1 MKRFTALLL
10 SAILLCSCAGGQS
23 AQNSGE
29 PDTVSQTSGE
39 SDTVTQNS
47 GESDT
52 SAQNSE
58 KSEQQVQN
66 TGGSDKDSQ
75 NAGEPD
81 GDTQNPGESDQG
93 ASPASEAAVQQ
104 VGADEMPEAGTLP
117 QADFPDWKGYADDTL
132 AMNSMY
138 SFYGCHGQG
147 ALYVS
152 VSGEVESFR
161 MYVNETPIA
170 TEQMSAGGTY
180 KVDLSACALDG
191 VNTLQ
196 VSNISP
202 AGLQKAVS
210 VAITYPEVLEGTL
223 EEAGI
228 APQTMDLISD
238 LIESD
243 IANGFTSAQLAVV
256 RNGRLVYENAWGRTN
271 SYLPDGSPCT
281 DSAPVT
287 TDTLY
292 DLASVTKMFSVNY
305 ALQKLLT
312 DGAVDL
318 DARITDFLG
327 EEFVTMTEQIN
338 RDEIRSKDEDPAA
351 EPDLETSKKWKAE
364 LTIRD
369 LLRHQG
375 GFPADPKYCAPLWY
389 KENMP
394 ESEFPANPYFAGN
407 GADEAT
413 KQATIEM
420 ICKTPPDYEPG
431 TKTLYPDL
439 DYMILGLVVE
449 KITGEDLDT
458 WLKEN
463 FYNPMGLTHI
473 TYNPLENGFKPEDC
487 AATELNGNT
496 RDNLLHFEGFRTQTL
511 QGQVHDEKAY
521 YCMAGISGHAG
532 LFSNASDLARLAS
545 VMLSGGYGE
554 NRFFARNVM
563 DMFTAPKKEDAA
575 NWGLGWWR
583 QGDDQRVW
591 YFGTQA
597 QSDTIGHQGW
607 TGTLCMID
615 PDRDLIVVYLT
626 NKINSPVTDVTK
638 DANKFDGNWYTAGTL
653 GFVPQI
659 LSIGMDS
666 DADVSAQLL
675 DLTADMAVESLK
687 RLPEGVTLSDDHPA
701 VRNVKSKREL
711 FEKECEKLGGPGAV
725 DPEHIQALKDEVEAA
740 MAR

>member
-1 MKRFTALLL
+1 MKRAAALLTSL
-10 SAILLCSCAGGQS
+10 TLLCSCASGQGVQP
-23 AQNSGE
+23 AGAEGQNDPATGTKEQNELPAGTEEQSE
-29 PDTVSQTSGE
+29 VPVETKEE
-39 SDTVTQNS
+39 SS
-47 GESDT
+47 
-52 SAQNSE
+52 
-58 KSEQQVQN
+58 
-66 TGGSDKDSQ
+66 
-75 NAGEPD
+75 P
-81 GDTQNPGESDQG
+81 
-93 ASPASEAAVQQ
+93 PASEMNEIHISAEELPP
-104 VGADEMPEAGTLP
+104 DSSLP
-117 QADFPDWKGYADDTL
+117 QVVFPDWKGYADDTL

-147 ALYVS
+147 TAYVS
-152 VSGEVESFR
+152 VSDAVKSFS
-161 MYVNETPIA
+161 MYINNTPVP
-170 TEQMSAGGTY
+170 TDQMEAGGAY
-180 KVDLSACALDG
+180 RIDFSSCALDG

-196 VSNISP
+196 VSNICP
-202 AGLQKAVS
+202 AGLAKAVT
-210 VAITYPEVLEGTL
+210 VATAYPEVLEGTP

-228 APQTMDLISD
+228 SLQSLSLISD

-243 IANGFTSAQLAVV
+243 IENGFSSAQLAVV
-256 RNGRLVYENAWGRTN
+256 RDGRLVYENAWGRTN

-312 DGAVDL
+312 DGKVDL

-327 EEFVTMTEQIN
+327 EEFVTMTEAID
-338 RDEIRSKDEDPAA
+338 RSEIRSKDEDPAA
-351 EPDLETSKKWKAE
+351 EPDLETAKKWKAE

-389 KENMP
+389 KEKIP
-394 ESEFPANPYFAGN
+394 ESEFPVNPYFAGN

-420 ICKTPPDYEPG
+420 ICKTPLDYEPG
-431 TKTLYPDL
+431 AKTLYSDL
-439 DYMILGLVVE
+439 DYMILGLVIE

-458 WLKEN
+458 WLKKT
-463 FYNPMGLTHI
+463 FYEPMGLTRI

-487 AATELNGNT
+487 AATEVNGNT
-496 RDNLLHFEGFRTQTL
+496 RDNLLHFEGYRTATI

-521 YCMAGISGHAG
+521 YSMAGVSGHAG
-532 LFSNASDLARLAS
+532 LFSNAADLARLAS
-545 VMLSGGYGE
+545 VMLCGGYGG
-554 NRFFARNVM
+554 NRFFSQNVM

-583 QGDDQRVW
+583 QGDNQRVW

-597 QSDTIGHQGW
+597 ESGTIGHQGW

-615 PDRDLIVVYLT
+615 PARRLVVVYLT
-626 NKINSPVTDVTK
+626 NKINTMVTDVNV
-638 DANKFDGNWYTAGTL
+638 DANKFDGGWYTAGTL

-666 DADVSAQLL
+666 GADVSAQLL
-675 DLTADMAVESLK
+675 DLSADMAVESLK
-687 RLPEGVTLSDDHPA
+687 RIPEGVTVSDSHPA
-701 VRNVKSKREL
+701 ARNSKSKREL
-711 FEKECEKLGGPGAV
+711 FEKECEKFGASGGI
-725 DPEHIQALKDEVEAA
+725 DPERIEALKNEVEAA
-740 MAR
+740 FKP